1 MSYRNPKQVIDTQSG
16 QYIRDMM
23 KTVTGATINVLKTQ
37 QAELK
42 KREKENVERQ
52 QRINAEQGRYA
63 NAVNAADIKNS
74 GTDWSP
80 TLEKA
85 LKRHAALI
93 AKRNDDPLNWSTMD
107 AKELSY
113 WQTLPTTIKTQ
124 SVQTEAKM
132 QTYNDAMVK
141 PVGQYG
147 ALDKFA
153 DPKEYEQIN
162 IEGQVGLTGGK
173 SIGDAYFDR
182 ELGIGNAKVTSY
194 RLDGKEIGTD
204 ANRDFDPPIVPDPT
218 KEFQAISVKLKK
230 AGIQE
235 NKYKKNAN
243 GTRVVEIKRGT
254 TEEGKGFSQET
265 NPVDIEYLMKVV
277 RAETDPYVYSLGPQK
292 AIRLVN
298 NKALDLKDAIPG
310 MGMLG
315 KAGNIVDPNKS
326 IWIKNNQGEIIDPEL
341 ERTYIA
347 IARLYIKE
355 YNLDQPNFGKKT
367 EDKIVPTV
375 EKTSFQ
381 KAIDKLAPKIKVSA
395 KDTWV
400 LKGTGDDRYYE
411 LPAPRDSKGML
422 IPGGKAQQVKVFLF
436 DEDGKKIGKNILGM
450 RSEMVSVKDNN

>member
-16 QYIRDMM
+16 QHIREMM

-80 TLEKA
+80 ALEKA
-85 LKRHAALI
+85 LKRHAVLI
-93 AKRNDDPLNWSTMD
+93 AKRMDDPLNFSIMD
-107 AKELSY
+107 GKELSY
-113 WQTLPTTIKTQ
+113 LQTLPTTIKTQ

-132 QTYNDAMVK
+132 QTYNEAMAK
-141 PVGQYG
+141 TVGQYG

-153 DPKEYEQIN
+153 DPREYEQIN

-218 KEFQAISVKLKK
+218 KDFQAISVKLNK

-243 GTRVVEIKRGT
+243 GIRVVEIKRGT
-254 TEEGKGFSQET
+254 AEGGIGFSQET
-265 NPVDIEYLMKVV
+265 NPVNMEYLMKVV
-277 RAETDPYVYSLGPQK
+277 RAETDSYVYSLGAQR

-298 NKALDLKDAIPG
+298 NKALGLKDAIPG

-315 KAGNIVDPNKS
+315 KAGNIVDPDKS
-326 IWIKNNQGEIIDPEL
+326 IWIKNDQGEITDPEL
-341 ERTYIA
+341 ERTQIA
-347 IARLYIKE
+347 VARLYIKE
-355 YNLDQPNFGKKT
+355 NNLDKPYLGKIT
-367 EDKIVPTV
+367 EDKTVPTV
-375 EKTSFQ
+375 QKTSFQ
-381 KAIDKLAPKIKVSA
+381 KAIDTLQPNIKVSA

-400 LKGTGDDRYYE
+400 LKGEGDNRYYE
-411 LPAPRDSKGML
+411 LPAPKDSKNMDIGE
-422 IPGGKAQQVKVFLF
+422 PQKVNVFLF
-436 DEDGKKIGKNILGM
+436 DKDNKNIGKNYLGM
-450 RSEMVSVKDNN
+450 RSQMVSVKDNN

>member
-16 QYIRDMM
+16 QHIRDMM

-52 QRINAEQGRYA
+52 QKINAEQGAYA

-85 LKRHAALI
+85 LKIHATLI
-93 AKRNDDPLNWSTMD
+93 AKRNDDPLNWSAMD

-132 QTYNDAMVK
+132 QTYNEAMAK
-141 PVGQYG
+141 TVGQYG

-153 DPKEYEQIN
+153 DPREYEQIN

-173 SIGDAYFDR
+173 SIGNAYFDR

-218 KEFQAISVKLKK
+218 KDFEAIKVKLNK

-243 GTRVVEIKRGT
+243 GTRVVEVQRVPVKDGDD
-254 TEEGKGFSQET
+254 FSQET
-265 NPVDIEYLMKVV
+265 NPVDMEYLMKVV
-277 RAETDPYVYSLGPQK
+277 RAETDPYVYSLGAQR

-298 NKALDLKDAIPG
+298 NKALDLKDTIPG

-315 KAGNIVDPNKS
+315 EVGNLVDPNKS

-347 IARLYIKE
+347 VARLYIKE
-355 YNLDQPNFGKKT
+355 NGLDKPYLGKRI
-367 EDKIVPTV
+367 EDKAVPTV
-375 EKTSFQ
+375 QKTSYQ
-381 KAIDKLAPKIKVSA
+381 EAIDKLAPSIKVSA

-400 LKGTGDDRYYE
+400 LKGEGDNRYYE
-411 LPAPRDSKGML
+411 LPAPKDSKRMD
-422 IPGGKAQQVKVFLF
+422 IGKAKTVNVFLF
-436 DEDGKKIGKNILGM
+436 DKDGKKIGKNILEM
-450 RSEMVSVKDNN
+450 RSQMVSVKDK

>member
-85 LKRHAALI
+85 LKRHATLI

-132 QTYNDAMVK
+132 QIYNDAMTK
-141 PVGQYG
+141 PVGQRG

-162 IEGQVGLTGGK
+162 IEGRVGLTGGK

-204 ANRDFDPPIVPDPT
+204 ANRDFDPPIVPDTT
-218 KEFQAISVKLKK
+218 KQFQAISVKLKK

-243 GTRVVEIKRGT
+243 KTRVVETKRVPPKKG
-254 TEEGKGFSQET
+254 EKGFSQEF
-265 NPVDIEYLMKVV
+265 NPVDMEYLMKVV
-277 RAETDPYVYSLGPQK
+277 RAETDPYVYSLGVQR
-292 AIRLVN
+292 AIRLRN
-298 NKALDLKDAIPG
+298 NIALKLVDAMPNYG
-310 MGMLG
+310 EFG
-315 KAGNIVDPNKS
+315 KEADIVDPNKS

-341 ERTYIA
+341 EKTQIA

-367 EDKIVPTV
+367 EDKIVPIV

-400 LKGTGDDRYYE
+400 LKGKGDDRYYE
-411 LPAPRDSKGML
+411 LPAPRDSDGML
-422 IPGGKAQQVKVFLF
+422 IPGGKAQKVDVFLK
-436 DEDGKKIGKNILGM
+436 DEDGKKIGKNVLGL
-450 RSEMVSVKDNN
+450 RSEMVTVKD

>member
-1 MSYRNPKQVIDTQSG
+1 MSYRNPKQVVDTQSG
-16 QYIRDMM
+16 QHIRDMM

-37 QAELK
+37 QAELR

-52 QRINAEQGRYA
+52 QKLNAAQGAYA

-85 LKRHAALI
+85 LKRHAVLI
-93 AKRNDDPLNWSTMD
+93 AKRNDDPLNFSVMD
-107 AKELSY
+107 GKELSY
-113 WQTLPTTIKTQ
+113 WQTLPATIKAQ

-132 QTYNDAMVK
+132 QTYNESMVK
-141 PVGQYG
+141 PFGSYG
-147 ALDKFA
+147 GNDKFA
-153 DPKEYEQIN
+153 IPAGYEQIN

-173 SIGDAYFDR
+173 SIGNAYFDR

-218 KEFQAISVKLKK
+218 KDFEEISVKLNK

-243 GTRVVEIKRGT
+243 GTRVVEVQRVSVKD
-254 TEEGKGFSQET
+254 GKGFSQET
-265 NPVDIEYLMKVV
+265 NPVDMKYLMKAV
-277 RAETDPYVYSLGPQK
+277 RAETDPYVYSLGTQR

-298 NKALDLKDAIPG
+298 NQALNLVDEMPGWGKPGKDG
-310 MGMLG
+310 D
-315 KAGNIVDPNKS
+315 IVDPDKS
-326 IWIKNNQGEIIDPEL
+326 IWIKNNKGEIIDPEL

-347 IARLYIKE
+347 VARLYIKE
-355 YNLDQPNFGKKT
+355 NNLDKPYLGKRI
-367 EDKIVPTV
+367 EDKTVPTV
-375 EKTSFQ
+375 QKTSFQ
-381 KAIDKLAPKIKVSA
+381 KAIDGLAPKIKVSA

-400 LKGTGDDRYYE
+400 LKGEGDERYYE
-411 LPAPRDSKGML
+411 LPAPKDSKNMD
-422 IPGGKAQQVKVFLF
+422 IGKAKTVNVFLF
-436 DEDGKKIGKNILGM
+436 DEGGKKIGKNILGM
-450 RSEMVSVKDNN
+450 RSQMVSVKDK

>member
-16 QYIRDMM
+16 QHIRDMM

-52 QRINAEQGRYA
+52 QKINAEQGAYA

-85 LKRHAALI
+85 LKIHATLI
-93 AKRNDDPLNWSTMD
+93 AKRNDDPLNWSAMD

-132 QTYNDAMVK
+132 QTYNEAMAK
-141 PVGQYG
+141 TVGQYG

-153 DPKEYEQIN
+153 DPREYEQIN

-173 SIGDAYFDR
+173 SIGNAYFDR

-218 KEFQAISVKLKK
+218 KDFEAISAKLNK

-243 GTRVVEIKRGT
+243 GTRVVEVQRVPVKDGDD
-254 TEEGKGFSQET
+254 FSQET
-265 NPVDIEYLMKVV
+265 NPVDMEYLMKVV
-277 RAETDPYVYSLGPQK
+277 RAETDPYVYSLGAQR

-298 NKALDLKDAIPG
+298 NKALDLKDTIPG

-315 KAGNIVDPNKS
+315 EVGNLVDPNKS

-347 IARLYIKE
+347 AARLYIKE
-355 YNLDQPNFGKKT
+355 NGLDKPYLGKRI
-367 EDKIVPTV
+367 EDKAVPTV
-375 EKTSFQ
+375 QKTSYQ
-381 KAIDKLAPKIKVSA
+381 EAIDKLAPSIKVSA

-400 LKGTGDDRYYE
+400 LKGEGDNRYYE
-411 LPAPRDSKGML
+411 LPAPKDSKRMD
-422 IPGGKAQQVKVFLF
+422 IGKAKTVNVFLF
-436 DEDGKKIGKNILGM
+436 DKDGKKIGKNILEM
-450 RSEMVSVKDNN
+450 RSQMVSVKDK

>member
-16 QYIRDMM
+16 QHIRDMM

-37 QAELK
+37 QAELR

-52 QRINAEQGRYA
+52 QKINAEQGAYA

-85 LKRHAALI
+85 LKIHATLI

-132 QTYNDAMVK
+132 QTYNEAMAK
-141 PVGQYG
+141 TVGQYG

-153 DPKEYEQIN
+153 DPREYEQID

-173 SIGDAYFDR
+173 SIGNAYFDR

-204 ANRDFDPPIVPDPT
+204 ANRDFDLPIVPDPT
-218 KEFQAISVKLKK
+218 KDFEAIRVKLNK

-243 GTRVVEIKRGT
+243 GTRVVEVQRVPVKDGDD
-254 TEEGKGFSQET
+254 FSQET
-265 NPVDIEYLMKVV
+265 NPVDMEYLMKVV
-277 RAETDPYVYSLGPQK
+277 RAETDPYVYSLGTQR
-292 AIRLVN
+292 AVRLVN
-298 NKALDLKDAIPG
+298 NQALDLKDTIPG

-315 KAGNIVDPNKS
+315 EVGNLVDPNKS

-347 IARLYIKE
+347 VARLYIKE
-355 YNLDQPNFGKKT
+355 NGLDKPHKGKRI
-367 EDKIVPTV
+367 EDKTVPTV
-375 EKTSFQ
+375 QKTSYQ
-381 KAIDKLAPKIKVSA
+381 EAIDKLAPNIKVSA

-400 LKGTGDDRYYE
+400 LKGEGDNRYYE
-411 LPAPRDSKGML
+411 LPAPKDSKRMD
-422 IPGGKAQQVKVFLF
+422 IGKAKTVNVFLF
-436 DEDGKKIGKNILGM
+436 DEDGKKIGKNILEM
-450 RSEMVSVKDNN
+450 RSQMVSVKDK